1 MTKIEEGQKIKLKTG
16 ELAYISEVL
25 YKKELGTGYIVE
37 KFKKG
42 GGMEMDTVFPR
53 DIKSVIVEVEQPFQT
68 AR

>member
-1 MTKIEEGQKIKLKTG
+1 MTQIKEGQKVKLKTG

-25 YKKELGTGYIVE
+25 YEKDLGIGYIIE
-37 KFKKG
+37 KFKKD

-68 AR
+68 TG